1 MRIVKASAPGK
12 IVILGEFAVLA
23 DAPAISMAIDR
34 RASVSIEEHTKGR
47 HLLQTSGYLKGQWEF
62 RTNKTGKIEWINVKP
77 DKSIVFLFECFW
89 YRANV
94 KTNNYFKFILDTS
107 MFYDIK
113 NKIKYGIGSS
123 SALIVAMAAAFVS
136 IFKIPKEIANLAHEV
151 HFEFQKGAGS
161 GVDVQTAID
170 GGIIEFYR
178 NKNYISRYKEFP
190 NNLLF
195 NIFWCGTPVCT
206 QSQLKS
212 LDKLSKRSFL
222 DLCNFSKKISLN
234 WGRNNNKTFFENF
247 DSYIDLLK
255 RFSDDYDLNLFANN
269 HNDLVEITKMQKD
282 IVYKPCGAGGDIGI
296 CIGSSKWKMDNFNE
310 SAQRKGFKLL
320 GMNLEKSGLLIKEE
334 F

>member
-23 DAPAISMAIDR
+23 DAPAISMAVDR
-34 RASVSIEEHTKGR
+34 RASVSIEEHGIDR
-47 HLLQTSGYLKGQWEF
+47 HLLQTFGPLKGQWEF
-62 RTNKTGKIEWINVKP
+62 KVNKTGKIEWLNVKP
-77 DKSIVFLFECFW
+77 DKSILFLFECFW

-113 NKIKYGIGSS
+113 NKIKYGVGSS

-136 IFKIPKEIANLAHEV
+136 IFKIPKKITNLAHEV
-151 HFEFQKGAGS
+151 HFEFQKGVGS
-161 GVDVQTAID
+161 GVDIQTAID

-178 NKNYISRYKEFP
+178 NKKHISRYKEFP

-195 NIFWCGTPVCT
+195 NIFWCGAPVCT
-206 QSQLKS
+206 QSQLKR

-222 DLCNFSKKISLN
+222 DLCNFSKKLSLN
-234 WGRNNNKTFFENF
+234 WGRSNNKIFFESF
-247 DSYIDLLK
+247 EGYIDLLK
-255 RFSDDYDLNLFANN
+255 RFSDDYNLSLFANK
-269 HNDLVEITKMQKD
+269 HNDLVKIAKMQKD

-296 CIGSSKWKMDNFNE
+296 CIGASKNKMDNFNE
-310 SAQRKGFKLL
+310 SAQIKGFRLL
-320 GMNLEKSGLLIKEE
+320 DMSLEKSGLLIKEE
-334 F
+334 L